1 MRIKIKYKDEIYI
14 SDEIKKE
21 EEEETIHVV
30 KQSLR
35 DRLDF
40 INFTINE
47 GKEHVYFNKT
57 ILKESIIT
65 LINK

>member
-1 MRIKIKYKDEIYI
+1 MKIRLEHRDKVYI
-14 SDEIKKE
+14 SDKIKKNDE
-21 EEEETIHVV
+21 AEAIHVV

-47 GKEHVYFNKT
+47 GKEEVYFNKT

>member
-1 MRIKIKYKDEIYI
+1 MKIRLEYRDKVYI
-14 SDEIKKE
+14 SDKINKNDEAEI
-21 EEEETIHVV
+21 IHVV